1 MKVHGTKF
9 VVSASRFQEDVVVGL
24 EEGSVE
30 LISPT
35 VKSQFIIPG
44 EVAEYNKKNGQL
56 SVKKEDIA
64 IYNSWMANDIS
75 FNSSTLEYICKI
87 LSFRFGKN
95 IKVDPSI
102 GTRYRYMFHL
112 HDETLDE
119 LLDMLTSINP
129 IQYEYMDS
137 NTIFISNQ

>member
-1 MKVHGTKF
+1 M
-9 VVSASRFQEDVVVGL
+9 
-24 EEGSVE
+24 
-30 LISPT
+30 
-35 VKSQFIIPG
+35 
-44 EVAEYNKKNGQL
+44 
-56 SVKKEDIA
+56 
-64 IYNSWMANDIS
+64 IYL

-119 LLDMLTSINP
+119 LLDMLTSIN
-129 IQYEYMDS
+129 QYSMNIWIRILYLFLINDL
-137 NTIFISNQ
+137 IF

>member
-1 MKVHGTKF
+1 M
-9 VVSASRFQEDVVVGL
+9 
-24 EEGSVE
+24 
-30 LISPT
+30 
-35 VKSQFIIPG
+35 
-44 EVAEYNKKNGQL
+44 
-56 SVKKEDIA
+56 KKEDIA